1 MDKTYM
7 ILEREKKALREM
19 KNMANIEIIRSKL
32 KAWQARD
39 GSNRY
44 YVNDW
49 KDMIGLHVEYHKSGN
64 VSDVWFDRRE
74 EDELDSCSNHA
85 YNKYIRQ
92 TKVWFDDAAQLHIDY
107 LDEDFTAVRDRIL
120 KSVDAA
126 FTAPVQAPRTP
137 RQLIQVSLCA
147 FL

>member
-1 MDKTYM
+1 M
-7 ILEREKKALREM
+7 ILEGEKKTPNQEM
-19 KNMANIEIIRSKL
+19 KKMASIEMIRNKL

-64 VSDVWFDRRE
+64 VSDVWFDARE

-85 YNKYIRQ
+85 YNKYIRS